1 MGNDAFADWVPIGD
15 MASEIE
21 AMTHY
26 GMEAHAALIAATMFG
41 NEMFGGELVIWM
53 ALLSVYP
60 VVTAIMAWD
69 PVYAIGHNLV
79 ENRRHGIISPQRT
92 QRARRGT
99 SIANVR

>member
-1 MGNDAFADWVPIGD
+1 MRNVLKENIGSVEMGFRFMLG
-15 MASEIE
+15 
-21 AMTHY
+21 
-26 GMEAHAALIAATMFG
+26 AALIAATMFG

-79 ENRRHGIISPQRT
+79 EKAKAAFPHKPT
-92 QRARRGT
+92 ALP
-99 SIANVR
+99 AN